1 MLEIVSIN
9 YQSATL
15 FGLKRGDELIIKER
29 CHAIFKINDSLY
41 GYRVGLR
48 WGIISNQGVMITD
61 LVLKGYYEWELS
73 PDKIDQDNNN
83 LMYNE
88 PYNCNFV
95 EEYLTDFGTDNEA
108 YIFLKDIYH
117 RTFIIDF
124 AGKILLHEKLDDIWK
139 IDRINYFI
147 VFKTGMGNLW
157 NCRTGDYLL
166 DKWYA
171 SSWFRQGEFS
181 AMFVPYNG
189 QEYRIDNEN
198 DDGFIRI
205 LAVDQDNPERVV
217 NLK

>member
-1 MLEIVSIN
+1 MIEIVSIN

-29 CHAIFKINDSLY
+29 CHAIFKINDSMY

-61 LVLKGYYEWELS
+61 LVLKGYNEWELS
-73 PDKIDQDNNN
+73 PDKIDQDNN

-88 PYNCNFV
+88 PYNCCFV

-108 YIFLKDIYH
+108 YIFLRDIH
-117 RTFIIDF
+117 DKVFIIDF
-124 AGKILLHEKLDDIWK
+124 TGKILLHEKLDDIWK
-139 IDRINYFI
+139 IDRIDYFI

-166 DKWYA
+166 DRWYA
-171 SSWFRQGEFS
+171 SSWFREGEFS
-181 AMFVPYNG
+181 AIFVPYKS
-189 QEYRIDNEN
+189 QEYKIDNECEN
-198 DDGFIRI
+198 GLIRI
-205 LAVDQDNPERVV
+205 LALDPNNPEAVIELR
-217 NLK
+217 